1 MAASRWNALELTLA
15 DDAALTAE
23 HDAGLLGGVTAI
35 RGGEITLIPYYA
47 WSHRGAGEM
56 NVWLRRG

>member
-1 MAASRWNALELTLA
+1 V
-15 DDAALTAE
+15 LTAV
-23 HDAGLLGGVTAI
+23 HDVGLLGGVTAI
-35 RGGEITLIPYYA
+35 RGRDITLIPYYA